1 MGTILARIRTPV
13 PGGHSNTVSSRD
25 WVIETLSPE
34 STRRLGEALA
44 ELLPRGAV
52 VALRGELATGKTCL
66 VSGIA
71 ERLSG
76 GDYVHSPTFT
86 LVNQYGEDPALLH
99 VDLYR
104 LNDADE
110 VADLGYAELFDS
122 EDICVVE
129 WAERAE
135 ALLPAIRLD
144 IRLEH
149 AGHDRRRLT
158 LSNRNLLSEGWQERL
173 AQALEA

>member
-1 MGTILARIRTPV
+1 
-13 PGGHSNTVSSRD
+13 
-25 WVIETLSPE
+25 VIASGFIIKTASPE
-34 STRRLGEALA
+34 ETRRLGAALA

-66 VSGIA
+66 VSGMA
-71 ERLSG
+71 ERFAPT
-76 GDYVHSPTFT
+76 DYVHSPTFT
-86 LVNQYGEDPALLH
+86 LVNQYGKDPALLH

-104 LNDADE
+104 LGGPEE

-135 ALLPAIRLD
+135 ALLPKVRLD
-144 IRLEH
+144 VFLEH
-149 AGHDRRRLT
+149 AGGDGRRLT
-158 LSNRNLLSEGWQERL
+158 FHDRGMLRKGWQETL
-173 AQALEA
+173 GKVMVL